1 MGQKDNVKIVL
12 LGLENQTAIDADM
25 PLRCLTYDGASYR
38 SQLLNKSAER
48 LVTRSLAT
56 R

>member
-25 PLRCLTYDGASYR
+25 PLRCLAYDGVLWSSFFVTLRAKKI
-38 SQLLNKSAER
+38 LL
-48 LVTRSLAT
+48 
-56 R
+56 